1 MTTLDAPIPSSEAV
15 PTRRSRQNVED
26 KSSRG
31 LLIGI
36 IALLLALLLLMVAEV
51 SGAFGY
57 RIINT
62 IAQISGLEGIR
73 GEQGLAGAN
82 GAAGAN
88 GKTGSAGQP
97 GSNGAAGP
105 PGQDGVDGQDGAPGT
120 VLLREQGVIGFG
132 ACDADVSVSLS
143 SRIDIPSASF
153 YVDTVHFDDVASACW
168 GKSLDVYLFSGSE
181 GQYQLESTAVDVP
194 VPNSDSFVVSF
205 NQFAPQD
212 IPSSTLTKLA
222 IEIAG

>member
-1 MTTLDAPIPSSEAV
+1 MTTLDAPVPSGEVV
-15 PTRRSRQNVED
+15 PTRRSRQNDD
-26 KSSRG
+26 KSSRR
-31 LLIGI
+31 LLLGI

-51 SGAFGY
+51 AGAFGY
-57 RIINT
+57 RILNG
-62 IAQISGLEGIR
+62 IAQIAGVEGIR

-88 GKTGSAGQP
+88 GKTGSDGQP
-97 GSNGAAGP
+97 GSNGTSGAS
-105 PGQDGVDGQDGAPGT
+105 GQDGADGQDGAPGT

-143 SRIDIPSASF
+143 SRIDILSASF
-153 YVDTVHFDDVASACW
+153 FVDTVHFDDVASECW

-181 GQYQLESTAVDVP
+181 GEYQLESTAVDVP
-194 VPNSDSFVVSF
+194 VPNSGSFDVSF